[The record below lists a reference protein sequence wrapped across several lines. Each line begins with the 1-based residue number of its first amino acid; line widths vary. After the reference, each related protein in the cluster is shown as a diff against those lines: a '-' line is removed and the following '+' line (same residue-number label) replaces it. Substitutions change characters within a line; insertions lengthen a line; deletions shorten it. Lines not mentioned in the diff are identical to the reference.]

1 MTERH
6 VAADIYINMSKDI
19 ALMFEKRRTV
29 YAYENYCHHLVLCL
43 YVDAEPPHRSGLVYC
58 VLFR

>member
-6 VAADIYINMSKDI
+6 VAAHVYKNMSKDI
-19 ALMFEKRRTV
+19 ALMFDKRRTV

-43 YVDAEPPHRSGLVYC
+43 YVDAEPPHRSDLVYC

>member
-1 MTERH
+1 MTACH
-6 VAADIYINMSKDI
+6 VAADIYINMSNVI

-29 YAYENYCHHLVLCL
+29 YANDNYCHHLVLCL
-43 YVDAEPPHRSGLVYC
+43 YVDAEPPHRSDLVYC

>member
-1 MTERH
+1 MTARH
-6 VAADIYINMSKDI
+6 VAADIYMNMSKVI
-19 ALMFEKRRTV
+19 ALIFGKRRTV

-43 YVDAEPPHRSGLVYC
+43 YVDAEPPRRSGLVRC